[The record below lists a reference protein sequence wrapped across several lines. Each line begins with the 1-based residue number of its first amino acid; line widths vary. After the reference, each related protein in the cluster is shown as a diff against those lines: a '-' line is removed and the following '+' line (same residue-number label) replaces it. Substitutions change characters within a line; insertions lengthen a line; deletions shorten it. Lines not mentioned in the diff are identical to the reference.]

1 MRGKDINLTVTAGV
15 PHVRLVR
22 VYDENGEAWPI
33 ENIGVV
39 GRIWDMK
46 MEGEVGEVKCGVTKD
61 GEIEVVYP
69 ALGLGRYI
77 FAIDG
82 VSDDGGVERII
93 EGYIGYEEPSVKE
106 IEDIGEYM
114 YIVLDGERRQA
125 LFARNE
131 AWRGLYHKT
140 VEAMGGAME
149 AKEETMRQLE
159 AAQAFIES
167 FNEAI
172 SKAIYVDESGE
183 WVVGEYHTGV
193 RAVGRDGETP
203 KIGVNGNWWAGNED
217 LGVKARGESGLT
229 PYIGADGN
237 WCIGEKNTGVLAR
250 GRDGVDGGSVRRI
263 LVDMVEDIP
272 QSGET
277 CTGGYY
283 YYVALGGTRTVA
295 IGWVRLSSGGG
306 VFKVAGVK
314 IEAGSVEEAVSKL
327 WEVESVTN
335 VYAEQDP
342 TDELKINLTSLEAGV
357 AGNRITL
364 ETDDSR
370 VELSGAHLTGGQIL
384 NPTSWEM
391 YAWLE
396 GQGDIDG
403 EWVKVGEVSDIATTK
418 TFGYTKLS
426 TDSEVVG
433 GAPVGKDA
441 NYQLRV
447 PIASAGVAGVSKIS
461 AGNNMQTGGRIGLT
475 GENALLCEPADYGQY
490 GAMGYSYSGV
500 AEVPCIGEMSDGMAG
515 IRWASTAYG
524 GAVVLAE
531 NILDT
536 RVTAVMTANDV
547 RDYLQK
553 NYLTTTETW
562 THAQVKSFVEVTLKG
577 YYTKEQTLDKTGVQT
592 AISDALANYHT
603 KAESEAKM
611 RDVSGQVVNEKLTAY
626 YDKTSAEGRFV
637 QQGLGNPSK
646 LHVLSKSEFDQLAKR
661 EAGAI
666 WFVKRNE
673 Q

>member
-1 MRGKDINLTVTAGV
+1 MKGKDINLTVTAGV
-15 PHVRLVR
+15 PHVRYIR
-22 VYDENGEAWPI
+22 VYTESGEFWPVENV
-33 ENIGVV
+33 GVI

-46 MEGEVGEVKCGVTKD
+46 MEGEVGEMKCSVTRD

-77 FAIDG
+77 FAVDG
-82 VSDDGGVERII
+82 VSDDGAVERIV
-93 EGYIGYEEPSVKE
+93 EGYIGYAEPKVIE
-106 IEDIGEYM
+106 IEDLGEYM

-140 VEAMGGAME
+140 VEAMGGAIE
-149 AKEETMRQLE
+149 AKEETLKQIE
-159 AAQAFIES
+159 AAQAFIDS

-172 SKAIYVDESGE
+172 SKAIYVDEHGE
-183 WVVGEYHTGV
+183 WVVGEYHTGI
-193 RAVGRDGETP
+193 RAAGRDGITP

-217 LGVKARGESGLT
+217 LGVKARGDRGIT
-229 PYIGADGN
+229 PEIGADGN
-237 WCIGEKNTGVLAR
+237 WCIGEINTGVPAR

-272 QSGET
+272 TSGET

-283 YYVALGGTRTVA
+283 YYVALGGSRTVA
-295 IGWVRLSSGGG
+295 TGWVRLAGGSG
-306 VFKVAGVK
+306 VFRVAGVR
-314 IEAGSVEEAVSKL
+314 IQAGSVEEAVSKL

-335 VYAEQDP
+335 VYAEQDA
-342 TDELKINLTSLEAGV
+342 TDSKKINLTSLEAGV

-364 ETDDSR
+364 EAESGA
-370 VELSGAHLTGGQIL
+370 VELSGPHLTGGQIL

-418 TFGYTKLS
+418 TFGYTKLG

-433 GAPVGKDA
+433 GAPVGKDKD
-441 NYQLRV
+441 YKLKV
-447 PIASAGVAGVSKIS
+447 PIASGAVAGASKIS
-461 AGNNMQTGGRIGLT
+461 GSSDMQAGGRIGLT
-475 GENALLCEPADYGQY
+475 ESNALLCEPADFGHY

-500 AEVPCIGEMSDGMAG
+500 ADVPCIGEMSNGMAG
-515 IRWASTAYG
+515 VRSASVSYG

-531 NILDT
+531 GIWDARGT
-536 RVTAVMTANDV
+536 AVVTASLLNTH
-547 RDYLQK
+547 LQN

-562 THAQVKSFVEVTLKG
+562 THAQIKSYVTVELQG
-577 YYTKEQTLDKTGVQT
+577 YYTKEQTLDKAGVQT
-592 AISDALANYHT
+592 AISNALSNYDT
-603 KAESEAKM
+603 RVEGEARM
-611 RDVSGQVVNEKLTAY
+611 RTVSGQVANEKLTAY
-626 YDKTSAEGRFV
+626 YDKEAADSTFV
-637 QQGLGNPSK
+637 QQGLGKPTK
-646 LHVLSKSEFDQLAKR
+646 IHVLYKSEFDQLAKR

-666 WFVKRNE
+666 YFVKRNE